1 MGINWIERSTCRM
14 FTYYSQV
21 SEVTSRL
28 ICGALEEIELN
39 GEHGSIKRDARHPF
53 VGLVDH
59 VSVMPVMNSSQPCD
73 SFAREAAV
81 LAAREIGAEM
91 SQANLVNVHYYG
103 AACPDNTPLA
113 TVRRKNT
120 AFFSSGG
127 AVQAKSYRTQPDPGG
142 DSSLR
147 NSAIK
152 GDSIVGVPQHFVE
165 NFNIRLTGN
174 VNFQMARTLTEHL
187 RGRNNGVAGVEALT
201 LPYIRNEEKV
211 YEVACNLTNPSKGN
225 ADDVKSYVVEWV
237 ETQKE
242 AFGKMEGYEFF
253 VEDAYRVGTTE
264 HQCREVLF
272 GNKTTKD
279 WQDHDTG
286 VHDHFRSC
294 FV

>member
-1 MGINWIERSTCRM
+1 MYTHIIITQ
-14 FTYYSQV
+14 QV

-28 ICGALEEIELN
+28 ICGALEEIDLN
-39 GEHGSIKRDARHPF
+39 GEHGSVKQDARHPF

-59 VSVMPVMNSSQPCD
+59 VSVMPMMDSSQSCD
-73 SFAREAAV
+73 SLIREAAARV
-81 LAAREIGAEM
+81 AREIGAEM

-120 AFFSSGG
+120 AFFRSGG
-127 AVQAKSYRTQPDPGG
+127 AVQAKSDGTKPDSGG
-142 DSSLR
+142 DSSR
-147 NSAIK
+147 TSTTK

-165 NFNIRLTGN
+165 NFNVRLTSN
-174 VNFQMARTLTEHL
+174 VSFQMAKTLTEHL

-201 LPYIRNEEKV
+201 LPYIRNDGKV
-211 YEVACNLTNPSKGN
+211 YEVACNLTNPSQGN
-225 ADDVKSYVVEWV
+225 ADDIKSYVVEWV
-237 ETQKE
+237 ETQRRRAAEKR
-242 AFGKMEGYEFF
+242 AFDKAEGYKFY

-279 WQDHDTG
+279 WLDHDEG
-286 VHDHFRSC
+286 VQDRFRSC
-294 FV
+294 FGG